1 MSLKR
6 KDLLSLAP
14 LTVDEI
20 ALILETA
27 DSFKEVT
34 GREIKKVPALRGRT
48 VVNLFFEPSTI
59 TRTSFELA
67 AKRLSADVINFSPSA
82 SSVVKGETLLDTA
95 RNIEAMQADIIV
107 LRHSSAGAAET
118 LARGVKSSVINAGDG
133 WHEHPTQA
141 LLDLYTIRERG
152 MQFKGLRVAIV
163 GDVSHSRVARSNIYA
178 LTKLGAEV
186 RVVGPPTMMPWGIE
200 KLGASVYHDMD
211 EGLRGAN
218 VIMMLRLQLER
229 QGRAMFPTIREY
241 SRLYGLT
248 AERVRLADSGA
259 IVMHPGPM
267 NRGLEI
273 AADAADAA
281 QSLVLDQVSAGV
293 AVRMSVLYHL
303 LAGNNYEREDTSE
316 ARARHEASR
325 SAGIGTGGKEGQP

>member
-1 MSLKR
+1 MSLKE
-6 KDLLSLAP
+6 KNLLSLAP
-14 LTVDEI
+14 LSVDEI
-20 ALILETA
+20 MLILETA
-27 DSFKEVT
+27 DSFKEVS

-48 VVNLFFEPSTI
+48 VVNLFFEPSTR

-67 AKRLSADVINFSPSA
+67 AKRLSADVINFSPSS

-152 MQFKGLRVAIV
+152 LPFNGLRVAIV
-163 GDVSHSRVARSNIYA
+163 GDVAHSRVARSNILA

-186 RVVGPPTMMPWGIE
+186 RVVGPATMIPFGVE
-200 KLGASVYHDMD
+200 KLGVKVFHHLD
-211 EGLRGAN
+211 EGLRDVQ

-229 QGRAMFPTIREY
+229 QGKALFPTIREY
-241 SRLYGLT
+241 ARLYGLT
-248 AERVRLADSGA
+248 AERVKLADPKA
-259 IVMHPGPM
+259 IVMHPGPI
-267 NRGLEI
+267 NRGVEI
-273 AADAADAA
+273 APDVAD
-281 QSLVLDQVSAGV
+281 SLSSVILDQVANGV
-293 AVRMSVLYHL
+293 AVRMGVLYL
-303 LAGNNYEREDTSE
+303 MSGAN
-316 ARARHEASR
+316 
-325 SAGIGTGGKEGQP
+325 

>member
-14 LTVDEI
+14 LSVDEI
-20 ALILETA
+20 MLVLATA

-34 GREIKKVPALRGRT
+34 GREIKKVPALRGKT
-48 VVNLFFEPSTI
+48 VVNLFFEPSTR

-67 AKRLSADVINFSPSA
+67 AKRLSADVINFSPSS

-118 LARGVKSSVINAGDG
+118 LANGVKSSVINAGDG

-141 LLDLYTIRERG
+141 LLDLYTIRQRG
-152 MQFKGLRVAIV
+152 MNFRGLRVVIV

-178 LTKLGAEV
+178 LLKLGAEV
-186 RVVGPPTMMPWGIE
+186 RLVGPPTMMPREVE
-200 KLGASVYHDMD
+200 KLGAKVYYNMD
-211 EGLRGAN
+211 EGLRDAN

-229 QGRAMFPTIREY
+229 QGRAQFPTIREY

-248 AERVRLADSGA
+248 ADRVRLADAGA
-259 IVMHPGPM
+259 IVMHPGPI
-267 NRGLEI
+267 NRGVEI
-273 AADAADAA
+273 APDVAD
-281 QSLVLDQVSAGV
+281 SLSSVILDQVANGV
-293 AVRMSVLYHL
+293 AVRMGILYL
-303 LAGNNYEREDTSE
+303 MSGGN
-316 ARARHEASR
+316 
-325 SAGIGTGGKEGQP
+325 

>member
-6 KDLLSLAP
+6 KDLLGLASLS
-14 LTVDEI
+14 VEEI
-20 ALILETA
+20 MLVLETA

-34 GREIKKVPALRGRT
+34 GREIKKVPALRGKT
-48 VVNLFFEPSTI
+48 VVNLFFEPSTR

-67 AKRLSADVINFSPSA
+67 AKRLSADVINFSPSS

-118 LARGVKSSVINAGDG
+118 LAHGVKSSVINAGDG

-141 LLDLYTIRERG
+141 LLDLYTIRQRG
-152 MQFKGLRVAIV
+152 MNFNGLRVAIV

-178 LTKLGAEV
+178 LIKLGAEV
-186 RVVGPPTMMPWGIE
+186 RLVGPPTMMPSRVE
-200 KLGASVYHDMD
+200 KLGAKVYYNMD
-211 EGLRGAN
+211 EGLRGVH

-229 QGRAMFPTIREY
+229 QGRAQFPTIREY

-248 AERVRLADSGA
+248 AERVRLADAGA
-259 IVMHPGPM
+259 IVMHPGPI
-267 NRGLEI
+267 NRGVEI
-273 AADAADAA
+273 APDVAD
-281 QSLVLDQVSAGV
+281 SLSSVILDQVANGV
-293 AVRMSVLYHL
+293 AVRMGILYL
-303 LAGNNYEREDTSE
+303 MSGAN
-316 ARARHEASR
+316 
-325 SAGIGTGGKEGQP
+325 

>member
-1 MSLKR
+1 MSLKH
-6 KDLLSLAP
+6 KNLLSLAP
-14 LTVDEI
+14 LSVEDI
-20 ALILETA
+20 QLILETA
-27 DSFKEVT
+27 DSFKEVS

-48 VVNLFFEPSTI
+48 VVNLFFEPSTR

-67 AKRLSADVINFSPSA
+67 AKRLSADVINFSPSS

-152 MQFKGLRVAIV
+152 MAFKGLRVAIV
-163 GDVSHSRVARSNIYA
+163 GDVAHSRVARSNILA

-186 RVVGPPTMMPWGIE
+186 RVVGPPTMIPLGIE
-200 KLGASVYHDMD
+200 KMGVRVFHHLD
-211 EGLRGAN
+211 EGLRDVQ

-229 QGRAMFPTIREY
+229 QGRALFPTIREY
-241 SRLYGLT
+241 ARLYGLT
-248 AERVRLADSGA
+248 AERVKLADPKA
-259 IVMHPGPM
+259 IVMHPGPI
-267 NRGLEI
+267 NRGVEI
-273 AADAADAA
+273 APEVAD
-281 QSLVLDQVSAGV
+281 SLSSVILDQVANGV
-293 AVRMSVLYHL
+293 AVRMGVLYL
-303 LAGNNYEREDTSE
+303 MSG
-316 ARARHEASR
+316 AS
-325 SAGIGTGGKEGQP
+325 

>member
-6 KDLLSLAP
+6 KDLLSLAT
-14 LTVDEI
+14 LSVDEI
-20 ALILETA
+20 MLVLETA

-34 GREIKKVPALRGRT
+34 GREIKKVPALRGKT
-48 VVNLFFEPSTI
+48 VVNLFFEPSTR

-67 AKRLSADVINFSPSA
+67 AKRLSADVINFSPSS

-118 LARGVKSSVINAGDG
+118 LAHGVKSSVINAGDG

-141 LLDLYTIRERG
+141 LLDLYTIRQRG
-152 MQFKGLRVAIV
+152 MNFNGLRVAIV

-178 LTKLGAEV
+178 LIKLGAEV
-186 RVVGPPTMMPWGIE
+186 RLVGPPTMMPSRVE
-200 KLGASVYHDMD
+200 KLGAKVYYNMD
-211 EGLRGAN
+211 DGLRGVH

-229 QGRAMFPTIREY
+229 QGRAQFPTIREY

-248 AERVRLADSGA
+248 AERVHLADASA
-259 IVMHPGPM
+259 IVMHPGPI
-267 NRGLEI
+267 NRGVEI
-273 AADAADAA
+273 APDVAD
-281 QSLVLDQVSAGV
+281 SLSSVILDQVANGV
-293 AVRMSVLYHL
+293 AVRMGILYL
-303 LAGNNYEREDTSE
+303 MSE
-316 ARARHEASR
+316 AN
-325 SAGIGTGGKEGQP
+325 

>member
-14 LTVDEI
+14 LSVDEI
-20 ALILETA
+20 MLVLDTA

-34 GREIKKVPALRGRT
+34 GREIKKVPALRGKT
-48 VVNLFFEPSTI
+48 VVNLFFEPSTR

-67 AKRLSADVINFSPSA
+67 AKRLSADVINFSPSS

-107 LRHSSAGAAET
+107 LRHSSAGAADT
-118 LARGVKSSVINAGDG
+118 LANGVKSSVINAGDG

-141 LLDLYTIRERG
+141 LLDLYTIRQRG
-152 MQFKGLRVAIV
+152 MNFHGLRVAIV

-178 LTKLGAEV
+178 LLKLGAEV
-186 RVVGPPTMMPWGIE
+186 RLLGPPTMMPHGVE
-200 KLGASVYHDMD
+200 KLGAKVYYNMD
-211 EGLRGAN
+211 EGLRDVH

-229 QGRAMFPTIREY
+229 QGRAQFPTIREY

-248 AERVRLADSGA
+248 AERVRLADAGA
-259 IVMHPGPM
+259 IVMHPGPI
-267 NRGLEI
+267 NRGVEI
-273 AADAADAA
+273 APDVAD
-281 QSLVLDQVSAGV
+281 SLSSVILDQVANGV
-293 AVRMSVLYHL
+293 AVRMGILYL
-303 LAGNNYEREDTSE
+303 MSGAN
-316 ARARHEASR
+316 
-325 SAGIGTGGKEGQP
+325 

>member
-14 LTVDEI
+14 LSVEEI
-20 ALILETA
+20 NLILETA

-48 VVNLFFEPSTI
+48 VVNLFFEPSTR

-141 LLDLYTIRERG
+141 LLDLYTIRQRG
-152 MQFKGLRVAIV
+152 MGFEGLCVAIV
-163 GDVSHSRVARSNIYA
+163 GDVAHSRVARSNIHA

-186 RVVGPPTMMPWGIE
+186 RVVGPRTMMPWGID
-200 KLGASVYHDMD
+200 KLGAKVYSDMD
-211 EGLRGAN
+211 EGLRGVN

-229 QGRAMFPTIREY
+229 QGRALFPTIREY
-241 SRLYGLT
+241 ARLYGLT

-259 IVMHPGPM
+259 IVMHPGPI
-267 NRGLEI
+267 NRGVEI
-273 AADAADAA
+273 APDVAD
-281 QSLVLDQVSAGV
+281 SLSSVILDQVANGV
-293 AVRMSVLYHL
+293 AVRMGILYL
-303 LAGNNYEREDTSE
+303 MSGS
-316 ARARHEASR
+316 
-325 SAGIGTGGKEGQP
+325 